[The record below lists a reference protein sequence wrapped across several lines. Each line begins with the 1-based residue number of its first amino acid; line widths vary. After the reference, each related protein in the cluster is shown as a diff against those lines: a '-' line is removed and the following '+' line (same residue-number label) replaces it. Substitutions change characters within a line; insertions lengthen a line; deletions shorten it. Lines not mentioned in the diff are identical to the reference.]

1 MNSLC
6 PYPVG
11 QRLSFGRTPSAG
23 SRALGHDYKG
33 EGELRD
39 VHAVE
44 FKTKAGRRWGFYVTV
59 CDPNSAE
66 LYLVSF
72 DVRISRGGFKKEYSK
87 VVGEARWL
95 LCANVDRSTYI
106 CRSKASA
113 ETLYEVVVSVFGG
126 NVKNVI
132 LCPVKPDGDDDRVK
146 VEDLLEDVRR
156 QLVEEAE
163 KAVRR
168 CTKWTLGARHRF
180 RAKLDRLKNVD
191 ESLAESLESMLRD
204 CLEYINHGR
213 STRGSSMVRLLG
225 TYRDV
230 RRVGGPYEL

>member
-1 MNSLC
+1 MSNLC
-6 PYPVG
+6 PHPIG
-11 QRLSFGRTPSAG
+11 RMLWFGITPSAG

-59 CDPNSAE
+59 CNPNSAE

-72 DVRISRGGFKKEYSK
+72 DVRTSRGGFKKEYSK
-87 VVGEARWL
+87 VVGEAKWL

-106 CRSKASA
+106 CKSKVSA
-113 ETLYEVVVSVFGG
+113 ETLYEVVASTFRGHVRS
-126 NVKNVI
+126 VI
-132 LCPVKPDGDDDRVK
+132 LCPVKPDGDDDRVR

-163 KAVRR
+163 KAARR
-168 CTKWTLGARHRF
+168 CVKWTLDARLRF
-180 RAKLDRLKNVD
+180 KAKLDRLKNID
-191 ESLAESLESMLRD
+191 GSLAESLESRLRD
-204 CLEYINHGR
+204 CLGYINHGG
-213 STRGSSMVRLLG
+213 STRGSSMVR
-225 TYRDV
+225 R
-230 RRVGGPYEL
+230 GGLS